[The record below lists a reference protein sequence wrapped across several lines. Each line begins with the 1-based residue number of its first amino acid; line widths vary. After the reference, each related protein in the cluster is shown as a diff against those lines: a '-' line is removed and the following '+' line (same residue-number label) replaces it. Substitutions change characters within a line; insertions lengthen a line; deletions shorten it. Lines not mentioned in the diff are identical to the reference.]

1 MSENMRM
8 YVEVGFN
15 VVYLIVIWIVVVVMS
30 RRMGDVDL
38 FNRPV
43 ADRFRWA
50 FFLLALGDTGH
61 VGFRV
66 VAYWLGGLEQNYAL
80 VSAGTL
86 ATAITVT
93 LFYVIMLDAWRIRYN
108 QKYGWFEYFLLATVP
123 ARFLVMLSPQNDWGN
138 PLSPAFWGPFRNAF
152 LIVLGLGV
160 FYLYLREAVR
170 AKDRLF
176 RWIAYSVLFSYL
188 FFIPVIL
195 FSREFP
201 VVGMLMIP
209 KTVMYVA
216 IAFLAYYGLWPQAK
230 SPQVTPAI

>member
-1 MSENMRM
+1 MPENMRM
-8 YVEVGFN
+8 YVEIGFN
-15 VVYLIVIWIVVVVMS
+15 VVYLVVIWILVSIMS
-30 RRMGDVDL
+30 GRMGEVKAINL
-38 FNRPV
+38 PV
-43 ADRFRWA
+43 ANRFRWA

-66 VAYWLGGLEQNYAL
+66 IAYWLGGLEKNYGL
-80 VSAGTL
+80 VSIGTL
-86 ATAITVT
+86 FTAITVT
-93 LFYVIMLDAWRIRYN
+93 LFYVIMLDTWRIRYSRT
-108 QKYGWFEYFLLATVP
+108 YGWFEYFLLATVP
-123 ARFLVMLSPQNDWGN
+123 MRFIVMLFPQNDWGN
-138 PLSPAFWGPFRNAF
+138 PLSPAFWGPFRNSF

-160 FYLYLREAVR
+160 VYLYLREAIS

-176 RWIAYSVLFSYL
+176 RWIAYCVLFSYL

-195 FSREFP
+195 FSREVP

-230 SPQVTPAI
+230 SSQVTPAV

>member
-1 MSENMRM
+1 MPENMRM
-8 YVEVGFN
+8 YVEIGFN
-15 VVYLIVIWIVVVVMS
+15 VVYLVVIWILVSIMS
-30 RRMGDVDL
+30 GRIGEVKAINL
-38 FNRPV
+38 PV
-43 ADRFRWA
+43 ANRFCWA

-66 VAYWLGGLEQNYAL
+66 IAYWLGGLEKNYGL
-80 VSAGTL
+80 VSIGTL
-86 ATAITVT
+86 FTAITVT
-93 LFYVIMLDAWRIRYN
+93 LFYVIMLDTWRIRYSRT
-108 QKYGWFEYFLLATVP
+108 YGWFEYFLLATVP
-123 ARFLVMLSPQNDWGN
+123 MRFIVMLLPQNDWGN
-138 PLSPAFWGPFRNAF
+138 PLSPAFWGPFRNSF

-160 FYLYLREAVR
+160 VYLYLREAIS

-176 RWIAYSVLFSYL
+176 RWIAYCVLFSYL

-195 FSREFP
+195 FSREVP

-230 SPQVTPAI
+230 SSQVTPAL